1 MSFNSIC
8 DFTSFLEAH
17 RVYVINIIIKF
28 NNSLAAKRSR
38 VLLLRNSLQLGRPM
52 WLLLQRLLLAWSF
65 PDLDLKPVLCYLHA
79 NLYGRYTGH
88 MRSCVDFA
96 KMLYIDSKILQSMEC
111 KSLGEIS
118 WSGFS
123 QSNLLIMKEFTF
135 RMYNVPKTTRQRPK
149 PKRQPETDMYRTGAL
164 DLLKRWEFCRW
175 TPEASLMS
183 QLKMKCMRMRLRIWC
198 SAAPMRKKDRAM
210 KWKAFPNHY

>member
-88 MRSCVDFA
+88 MRSCVDFT

-118 WSGFS
+118 
-123 QSNLLIMKEFTF
+123 
-135 RMYNVPKTTRQRPK
+135 
-149 PKRQPETDMYRTGAL
+149 
-164 DLLKRWEFCRW
+164 
-175 TPEASLMS
+175 
-183 QLKMKCMRMRLRIWC
+183 
-198 SAAPMRKKDRAM
+198 
-210 KWKAFPNHY
+210 

>member
-79 NLYGRYTGH
+79 NL
-88 MRSCVDFA
+88 MAD
-96 KMLYIDSKILQSMEC
+96 ILA
-111 KSLGEIS
+111 I
-118 WSGFS
+118 
-123 QSNLLIMKEFTF
+123 
-135 RMYNVPKTTRQRPK
+135 
-149 PKRQPETDMYRTGAL
+149 
-164 DLLKRWEFCRW
+164 
-175 TPEASLMS
+175 
-183 QLKMKCMRMRLRIWC
+183 
-198 SAAPMRKKDRAM
+198 
-210 KWKAFPNHY
+210 